1 MASAFMKKRAGG
13 PKTQEG
19 KARSAQNSRRHGLSK
34 PISSLQEYSDQLD
47 ELARSISGEGAD
59 IVTAAAARE
68 VAAAEL
74 DLERIRRERDR
85 LIVGS
90 MDGDDPSFTPPK
102 TKNSRKLRAILE
114 KIQIIEARRRP
125 LKNQDEILTRLNAE
139 YARLD
144 KENEAPTEVARRDK
158 QADQLLRIE
167 RYERRALSRRRAAIR
182 HFVGVSETPAE

>member
-1 MASAFMKKRAGG
+1 MKKRAGG